1 MSFLLC
7 EQTRNAAA
15 FANPSCQP
23 SLLCFPQEFKSRDLP
38 TTRIQPDR
46 RWFGN
51 TRVIG
56 QKQLEQFRT
65 EMSSKVNDA
74 YTVLLREKKLPLQLL
89 EDPDKKKSG
98 KEARVSILNSFS
110 FKDTFGPNR
119 KRKRPKLMADS
130 LDELAQQSE
139 VKEEKYDARPVNA
152 PLSLAD
158 ELKDQVKESLFEKGQ
173 SKRIWGELYKVLD
186 SSDVIIQVRTCCA
199 CVTEARTLCCCEH
212 AAPEGLGCC

>member
-1 MSFLLC
+1 
-7 EQTRNAAA
+7 
-15 FANPSCQP
+15 
-23 SLLCFPQEFKSRDLP
+23 
-38 TTRIQPDR
+38 
-46 RWFGN
+46 
-51 TRVIG
+51 
-56 QKQLEQFRT
+56 
-65 EMSSKVNDA
+65 MSSKVNDA

-98 KEARVSILNSFS
+98 KEARVNILNSFS

-152 PLSLAD
+152 PQSLAD

-186 SSDVIIQVRTCCA
+186 SSDVIIQVRRRRA
-199 CVTEARTLCCCEH
+199 CVTACAAASMLLLRHWVLLPLQRALLVHAQRSIQHPLLLHQHQMLQAISTCASSCTH
-212 AAPEGLGCC
+212 AACWLPGCTYTRSPSDLDNHTTDTRVHTF